1 MTTAAIYVSPHM
13 NTPDAISAILG
24 QIIERS
30 RSDPAAAID
39 FGITYISPHLYETN
53 FILNLVN

>member
-1 MTTAAIYVSPHM
+1 M
-13 NTPDAISAILG
+13 NTPDAISAILS
-24 QIIERS
+24 QIVELS